1 MADPFTASIV
11 QAGLKSAG
19 NFLKDELIKRI
30 FGSIFGGGGS
40 DLPPLTPEQQ
50 AALEVSN
57 ALNMAQ
63 GDLYGDGQNEGFL
76 ETVGPTFEEAVR
88 KVQALDDSEEKTD
101 LLSVLAN
108 NAPYDFTDLTPASIT
123 GLEVDDL
130 SNPLITPNPLLV
142 DPDSTNNTN
151 VIGAGTDIV
160 TGGASS
166 TSTQDTR
173 TAKQILEEYAQK
185 DSQGNLIRDN
195 PIGDL
200 FQDFNPDGV
209 LPGQVKFPFHE
220 ILKILKEESSKGD
233 KNAEIILD
241 RHNANV
247 NKDAIDA
254 FIDLIS
260 GKGVTGN
267 VVDDTVGAGAGGAS
281 GGNVPAGNVP
291 TGNVPTGNV
300 PAGGVVGGAD
310 TTVGGAGND
319 TLTGGAGNDT
329 LSGGG
334 GNDTINNDNDK
345 DISVISGGSV
355 LDQTGTGDVKVDDQP
370 KGFLTGMTPQARAII
385 NEGNR
390 YDITATMLGPL
401 IAKQDV
407 PIISP
412 LQFELDNVP
421 QSNFAQALL
430 TSDGLMR
437 TLV

>member
-1 MADPFTASIV
+1 GCGIFLWRLKREEIMADPVTASIV

-57 ALNMAQ
+57 ALNMGQ

-123 GLEVDDL
+123 NLEEDDL
-130 SNPLITPNPLLV
+130 SNPLLAPNPLLV
-142 DPDSTNNTN
+142 EQAANTGPKPLDELSPKEIME
-151 VIGAGTDIV
+151 VYKDRKIDDLIKDFPTDE
-160 TGGASS
+160 GGQYPFEFVRS
-166 TSTQDTR
+166 
-173 TAKQILEEYAQK
+173 ILINSANE
-185 DSQGNLIRDN
+185 
-195 PIGDL
+195 
-200 FQDFNPDGV
+200 
-209 LPGQVKFPFHE
+209 
-220 ILKILKEESSKGD
+220 GD
-233 KNAEIILD
+233 KNAAQILM
-241 RHNANV
+241 NSGVPIAGSAQQGTTGV
-247 NKDAIDA
+247 G
-254 FIDLIS
+254 DLGDVLS
-260 GKGVTGN
+260 GDDVVTPTNNTEPKVTGRRTEPKFE
-267 VVDDTVGAGAGGAS
+267 VATETIPPSITPTVS
-281 GGNVPAGNVP
+281 
-291 TGNVPTGNV
+291 T
-300 PAGGVVGGAD
+300 
-310 TTVGGAGND
+310 
-319 TLTGGAGNDT
+319 
-329 LSGGG
+329 
-334 GNDTINNDNDK
+334 
-345 DISVISGGSV
+345 GSV

-390 YDITATMLGPL
+390 SDITERMLGTF

-412 LQFELDNVP
+412 LQFELKNVP
-421 QSNFAQALL
+421 QSDFAKALL
-430 TSDGLMR
+430 TSDGLLR